1 MKTQY
6 SRRELYAAGEP
17 LGESATRVVAGRR
30 IYGGGGGGSS
40 LQPMWAK
47 TGAEVNSNTSSTP
60 QTPSGINPMTQSD
73 TQQGIAGYAQP
84 YVNTMLGATMQNLF
98 NYDQSGNATGMKG
111 YTPYS
116 SNPADYVA
124 GFSPMQQ
131 QAQQGVAGLQLPGQ
145 FGQASDYANQA
156 TQGLLN
162 QQYNPVGAGYSNVN
176 APNLQNYQMSGPQ
189 QVNTQQFT
197 GNQVG
202 QYMNP
207 YLQNALQPQLQEMQ
221 RQYDI
226 TGAQEAGNATKQGA
240 FGGSR
245 QAIMQAEN
253 QRNKNTAM
261 NQAIGQGY
269 NTAYNNAA
277 NQFNTSQGQNLQA
290 QMANQG
296 AGLTAGTQNLNALLG
311 VQSLGAG
318 QNMQSQLANQQAQQN
333 ANQLAANQQQ
343 FGANYGMQGKQ
354 AALSGANTLGNLGT
368 SQLGAQQGIYG
379 LQNTLGQQQQQQ
391 QQNIINQGVQN
402 YQTAQQ
408 YPMQQLNQMK
418 GILSGLPVGTTSTQG
433 YQAAPTNLQNL
444 LALGMGSAGISKLL
458 GGGSGGSGGS
468 GGGFDVS
475 GLLNKGAGAIGDAG
489 SWINNNLLSG
499 YFAEGGEVKGYK
511 QGGVTSEENVAS
523 IANFLPTPQLPK
535 SLQAAQGRGDVDAE
549 DALQKEMAERASIQR
564 GLGSAFNQLPQGAQ
578 QNVFR
583 AAGGGVVAFATGGLQ
598 DTLDDLTSV
607 GEQDISVTPEKRVQ
621 GIQALAPQVQKM
633 FGPSKTAGL
642 AEEIAQERADLKS
655 GKNMDQGYGIGL
667 LKAAQ
672 AVLKPG
678 GAMRGLGDAGAAF
691 GDEVLKME
699 KENREANRLLRQSQ
713 ITLAAADQAREDGL
727 VGKAGDLF
735 NLGQTEK
742 KDALARKA
750 GVLEKKATIQAG
762 VENAK
767 LQAQVAREGHAV
779 TREGYARPGETERM
793 LGELDAIRT
802 GKKNFQGLTGEE
814 GAKAYQDAVGQL
826 GAARYGVKYTGPN
839 KDFEHRKAVL
849 DVLQKDEGVK
859 IAQMKVA
866 QLEAK
871 DKLSA
876 KEQAALN
883 ANKAFLQ
890 KRYES
895 VSTDLQKTGGAPTGG
910 APTGSKNVLSMADI
924 QRTAEVSGKSIEEV
938 RAAAAAKGY
947 TIQ

>member
-17 LGESATRVVAGRR
+17 LGESSTRTEAGRR
-30 IYGGGGGGSS
+30 IYGAGGGGSFGT
-40 LQPMWAK
+40 P
-47 TGAEVNSNTSSTP
+47 GASS
-60 QTPSGINPMTQSD
+60 SGGSGAPASTINPMTQSD

-116 SNPADYVA
+116 MNPADYVA

-162 QQYNPVGAGYSNVN
+162 QQYNPVSAGYNNVN

-197 GNQVG
+197 GDQVG

-226 TGAQEAGNATKQGA
+226 TGAQEQGNATKQGA

-269 NTAYNNAA
+269 NQAYQNAA

-333 ANQLAANQQQ
+333 ANQLAAQQQQ
-343 FGANYGMQGKQ
+343 FGANYGMQGRQ

-391 QQNIINQGVQN
+391 QQNVINQGVQN

-444 LALGMGSAGISKLL
+444 MALGLGGAGISQLL
-458 GGGSGGSGGS
+458 GGGGSGSS
-468 GGGFDVS
+468 GGGGLT
-475 GLLNKGAGAIGDAG
+475 GLLNSGASSIGKLFG
-489 SWINNNLLSG
+489 
-499 YFAEGGEVKGYK
+499 FAEGGDVQSYK
-511 QGGVTSEENVAS
+511 QGGVTSEENVAN
-523 IANFLPTPQLPK
+523 IADMLPTTQLPK
-535 SLQAAQGRGDVDAE
+535 SMQAAQGRGDVDAE

-564 GLGSAFNQLPQGAQ
+564 GLGSAFNQLPQSAQ

-583 AAGGGVVAFATGGLQ
+583 AAGGGIIAFGNPKLNPNENQVVTGATDDDDDDESLDGLQ
-598 DTLDDLTSV
+598 VAGGPGGPL
-607 GEQDISVTPEKRVQ
+607 QQQAAR
-621 GIQALAPQVQKM
+621 QALETGRQIGELKYEPTPADIQQQRTKAY
-633 FGPSKTAGL
+633 FNQLESLGGPNPYDPMKKSLVDRQAALGENMGQARGL
-642 AEEIAQERADLKS
+642 AA
-655 GKNMDQGYGIGL
+655 
-667 LKAAQ
+667 LKAMG
-672 AVLKPG
+672 AVLQPG
-678 GAMRGLGDAGAAF
+678 GAMRGLGNAAGSIA
-691 GDEVLKME
+691 DSME
-699 KENREANRLLRQSQ
+699 KAH
-713 ITLAAADQAREDGL
+713 AAEQAEKRSIEL
-727 VGKAGDLF
+727 MNF
-735 NLGQTEK
+735 NLADAQRKERMGLT
-742 KDALARKA
+742 KDAMASNVA
-750 GVLEKKATIQAG
+750 AEKNKLDAVA
-762 VENAK
+762 AK
-767 LQAQVAREGHAV
+767 RAALQAKGGIEAR
-779 TREGYARPGETERM
+779 
-793 LGELDAIRT
+793 
-802 GKKNFQGLTGEE
+802 
-814 GAKAYQDAVGQL
+814 
-826 GAARYGVKYTGPN
+826 
-839 KDFEHRKAVL
+839 
-849 DVLQKDEGVK
+849 
-859 IAQMKVA
+859 VA
-866 QLEAK
+866 QSLRA
-871 DKLSA
+871 
-876 KEQAALN
+876 
-883 ANKAFLQ
+883 
-890 KRYES
+890 
-895 VSTDLQKTGGAPTGG
+895 TGGAG
-910 APTGSKNVLSMADI
+910 AKGPKPDEQILAMELQFANMSPNDPNYAAMKQKVEAARGFQGRKAAALPG
-924 QRTAEVSGKSIEEV
+924 AEARNDTSLII
-938 RAAAAAKGY
+938 AAAKDWNGKNSMEQKKWAKANGLNVNSPGWEAEAEKQYVAGY
-947 TIQ
+947 KPTPTKLARGGTIEPIKLD